1 MRNYI
6 FLIFSILI
14 LFTACKK
21 EAGEGGTGIITG
33 KVYARNYSST
43 GWFISQ
49 SYAPDERV
57 YIIYG
62 NSTVYNDEMRTSY
75 DGTYRFDYLY
85 PGTYTIF
92 AYSECDSCASGL
104 SAVLDTVEITGEGQ
118 VVTVPDIVVR
128 K

>member
-1 MRNYI
+1 MQHYI
-6 FLIFSILI
+6 FIVLTILT

-21 EAGEGGTGIITG
+21 EAGVGGTASITG
-33 KVYARNYSST
+33 RVYARNYSN
-43 GWFISQ
+43 GWFVSQ

-62 NSTVYNDEMRTSY
+62 NSPVYNDDMRTHY

-85 PGTYTIF
+85 PGTYTVF
-92 AYSECDSCASGL
+92 AYSDCDSCASGIQ
-104 SAVLDTVEITGEGQ
+104 AVLDTVEITGEGQ

>member
-6 FLIFSILI
+6 LFIITLII
-14 LFTACKK
+14 LFSACKK
-21 EAGEGGTGIITG
+21 EAGKGGTAIITG
-33 KVYARNYSST
+33 KVYARNYT
-43 GWFISQ
+43 NGWFVSQ

-62 NSTVYNDEMRTSY
+62 NSTVYNDDMRTSH

-85 PGTYTIF
+85 PGTYTVF
-92 AYSECDSCASGL
+92 AYSDCDTCAAGIK
-104 SAVLDTVEITGEGQ
+104 AVLDTVEIAGEGQ
-118 VVTVPDIVVR
+118 VVTVPDMVIR